1 MNSFEIQSELE
12 AESDRKN
19 QRDIFAPPSTPR
31 SVTSVIQQF
40 NTGCPVTPSRN
51 KAIADAR
58 RLNSPNGKIINV
70 NDEHIYGVFVSC
82 TEIYNNYIYD
92 LLDEFSSSSDT
103 QSKRMDNSK
112 ESKSLKEDAK
122 GCMYIKDAV
131 EIEVKSTEE
140 ALDLMHRAQ
149 KRRVVAYTD
158 LNSESSRSHSI
169 FTIRIVQAN
178 YDQNSDE
185 CNPKVA
191 DFLLICQDFIQLLFF
206 FS

>member
-1 MNSFEIQSELE
+1 
-12 AESDRKN
+12 
-19 QRDIFAPPSTPR
+19 
-31 SVTSVIQQF
+31 
-40 NTGCPVTPSRN
+40 
-51 KAIADAR
+51 
-58 RLNSPNGKIINV
+58 
-70 NDEHIYGVFVSC
+70 
-82 TEIYNNYIYD
+82 
-92 LLDEFSSSSDT
+92 
-103 QSKRMDNSK
+103 MDNSK

-185 CNPKVA
+185 CNPKKTSVHVSQLSLVDLA
-191 DFLLICQDFIQLLFF
+191 GSERTKRTKNTGSRLREAGSINSSLMALRNCIETLRENIINGTRKVSFFLHAHHFEASTVPELIPVLGNFG
-206 FS
+206 